1 MGKLKW
7 YLPAAVRVSKTRVP
21 SSLFAVFWRWMFFSS
36 FFDPVDRQVS
46 SPHPPTSMLSTSSAI
61 LPAIADGVFLLE
73 VNAWVRLSISNAC
86 DPGSGFF
93 AGIVFSLLLA
103 LQRTLHREYFHQQD
117 CFRLIYMSSISS
129 SSERSMRS
137 SLKFWRVTVWS
148 SELSA
153 SCASEFKD
161 LGEFWGEFPPC
172 SHSDRSFV
180 LCLKG
185 LKWSLKDL
193 QCLKSSSS
201 T

>member
-1 MGKLKW
+1 MSVCL
-7 YLPAAVRVSKTRVP
+7 LTNLVP
-21 SSLFAVFWRWMFFSS
+21 RAEKPWERGWL
-36 FFDPVDRQVS
+36 
-46 SPHPPTSMLSTSSAI
+46 LTSSVI
-61 LPAIADGVFLLE
+61 LPAIAGEVFLLE
-73 VNAWVRLSISNAC
+73 VNAWVRLSISDAC
-86 DPGSGFF
+86 DPWSGFF
-93 AGIVFSLLLA
+93 AGIVFSLSLA
-103 LQRTLHREYFHQQD
+103 LFVPSTASTADQSTSRVFPPA
-117 CFRLIYMSSISS
+117 RLFPHDMSSISS

-153 SCASEFKD
+153 SCASEFKN

-172 SHSDRSFV
+172 SHSDRSLV

-185 LKWSLKDL
+185 LKWSLRDL